1 MGIQM
6 CALCNKFYLFGLKI
20 IEQINNDVIYKVG

>member
-1 MGIQM
+1 MQM

-20 IEQINNDVIYKVG
+20 IGQITNDLIYKVG